1 MQDESDLAF
10 QNLNGIADL
19 EAKLAFLESENQELK
34 AQKEISLQ
42 SQSVE
47 ISRLNEHINE
57 MNESMQDARIATNK
71 LAIFEKKM
79 EDMEVLILK
88 NQKQEQE
95 LDELRAENEM
105 FQSAQQKI
113 QKMERAVNFYKNE
126 AFEAK
131 KQAGILKLELD
142 KQVNEVQLRQ
152 REIEDSHR
160 IN

>member
-71 LAIFEKKM
+71 LAIYEKKM

-142 KQVNEVQLRQ
+142 KQVNEVQLR
-152 REIEDSHR
+152 
-160 IN
+160 